1 MQPDTIW
8 QILGILIAL
17 IIAVL
22 AMILPPI
29 PKYAGWLTV
38 VACVILAG
46 VCIYALVTGKNL
58 QEVLPDWLPWQSI
71 VAFFIG
77 GAILSGIYGVFFSD
91 GFSPVENIPTE
102 IVLEFHADGTPP
114 LQLSEKNSYRWYSLN
129 YDISNPTNGQIINRI
144 VTLVW
149 VFNRPTYF
157 KQLEVRPSQGVNI
170 PQYEMKDSNV
180 RYALITFM
188 GPMPNGVVEFRLKQ

>member
-1 MQPDTIW
+1 M
-8 QILGILIAL
+8 
-17 IIAVL
+17 
-22 AMILPPI
+22 
-29 PKYAGWLTV
+29 
-38 VACVILAG
+38 
-46 VCIYALVTGKNL
+46 
-58 QEVLPDWLPWQSI
+58 
-71 VAFFIG
+71 
-77 GAILSGIYGVFFSD
+77 FFSD